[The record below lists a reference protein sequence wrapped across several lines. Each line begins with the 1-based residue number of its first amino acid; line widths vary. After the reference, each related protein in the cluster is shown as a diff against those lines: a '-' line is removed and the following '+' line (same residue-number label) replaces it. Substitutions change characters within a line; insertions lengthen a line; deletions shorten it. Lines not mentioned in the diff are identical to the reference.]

1 MKILGREP
9 AAWVALAT
17 IIVQA
22 IGAFWAG
29 FTPKTQGWVVAVI
42 AGGLGLVVA
51 IVTHDGVIAAISGF
65 SQAAVSLAVG
75 LGAHMDTHQQ
85 FYIVAAIVAVAQWV
99 TRQNV
104 VAPVP
109 AAAFRRMPIAP
120 APPTQPTAPAA
131 VPNQ

>member
-1 MKILGREP
+1 MKIFGREP

-29 FTPKTQGWVVAVI
+29 FTPTTQGWVIAVVST
-42 AGGLGLVVA
+42 ATGLIVA

-65 SQAAVSLAVG
+65 AQAALSLAVG
-75 LGAHMDTHQQ
+75 LGVHMDTHQQ
-85 FYIVAAIVAVAQWV
+85 FYVMAVVTAVAQWF

-104 VAPVP
+104 VAPVSP
-109 AAAFRRMPIAP
+109 GAFRPVKILP
-120 APPTQPTAPAA
+120 AKQSTQEA
-131 VPNQ
+131 

>member
-17 IIVQA
+17 ILVQA
-22 IGAFWAG
+22 IGAFWAK
-29 FTPKTQGWVVAVI
+29 FSVDLQSWVI
-42 AGGLGLVVA
+42 AAITAGLGLVVA

-65 SQAAVSLAVG
+65 AQAAVSLAVG
-75 LGAHMDTHQQ
+75 LGSHLNTHEQ
-85 FYIVAAIVAVAQWV
+85 FYIVAAVVAIAQWI

-109 AAAFRRMPIAP
+109 ADAFRRMPIAP
-120 APPTQPTAPAA
+120 APPQAPAA